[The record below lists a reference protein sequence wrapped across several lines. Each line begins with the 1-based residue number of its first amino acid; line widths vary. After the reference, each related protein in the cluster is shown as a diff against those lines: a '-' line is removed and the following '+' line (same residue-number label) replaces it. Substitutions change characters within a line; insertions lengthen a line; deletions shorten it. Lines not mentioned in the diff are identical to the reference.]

1 MPIKIGVRSWP
12 DAVLIR
18 RIRAYTSAYSW
29 VVMMVLILTYKAWLF
44 RGLGS
49 MPEKI
54 GLAGV
59 FSGCS
64 LLFLLARWLKKRSNA
79 LAAGPATVTPAPDTA
94 LSIPRLA
101 TRQG

>member
-1 MPIKIGVRSWP
+1 
-12 DAVLIR
+12 
-18 RIRAYTSAYSW
+18 
-29 VVMMVLILTYKAWLF
+29 MMVLILTYKAWLF

-64 LLFLLARWLKKRSNA
+64 LLFLLTRWLKKRSNV
-79 LAAGPATVTPAPDTA
+79 LAADPAAFQ
-94 LSIPRLA
+94 LRN
-101 TRQG
+101 